1 MSPRPDQPDD
11 PTPDPAEGTPTA
23 GAAERI
29 IEKFGGIRPM
39 AHKLEIPVTTVQG
52 WKKRGAIPTA
62 RHADLLAAATR
73 HGIALD
79 AEELAAAAPSE
90 EPVGEAS
97 AETPGPERLFEGE
110 VVDDRASGPDDEP
123 RPVDERAA
131 DTLPA
136 ASLPAADAS
145 RPPEGAAPGS
155 RRAGG
160 RKLAVAATVLSLLA
174 LGTAL
179 TAPWWASEL
188 LTPAFGE
195 PRSPANVA
203 ALQSRVDELAARLE
217 AAERPQEGAQSGAG
231 DLAETVSALEARIA
245 EVAETARQATEAAR
259 QSGEQAAAAAR
270 QSEEQAAAAARQSEE
285 QAAANGEAAAARI
298 AEIEQQLG
306 ALASRIPEQP
316 VGTAQLE
323 QQLQELRSTLE
334 RNAQTIA
341 SLETEANRLAS
352 ELSGATQRVAGLAQ
366 SVEQRQTA
374 DAETQALVLAAGQL
388 RAALQESDDFAA
400 ELQTLRQLGAE
411 DGEIAEAAAAL
422 GPYAEGGIP
431 TRPQLDDRFSR
442 YAPDIVQAGRTA
454 DGGEWYDRAL
464 NRVTSLVSVRRV
476 GGDVPGDGAAAVVAR
491 TEALL
496 DHGNLDAAVEQLS
509 TLQGP
514 AAEAA
519 EPWLAQARARLLAE
533 RVSTALTRHAIGRL
547 AGIETSNATSGTTS
561 SAQDGGT
568 VRQ

>member
-79 AEELAAAAPSE
+79 PEELAAAAPSE
-90 EPVGEAS
+90 EPVGETPG
-97 AETPGPERLFEGE
+97 ETPRPERPFEGE
-110 VVDDRASGPDDEP
+110 AVEDRAAGPDDEP

-131 DTLPA
+131 DPVPA
-136 ASLPAADAS
+136 ASLPAADTSTA
-145 RPPEGAAPGS
+145 PGDAAPVS

-160 RKLAVAATVLSLLA
+160 RKLAVAATLLSLLA

-203 ALQSRVDELAARLE
+203 ALQSRVDELAARME

-245 EVAETARQATEAAR
+245 EVAETARQAAEAAR
-259 QSGEQAAAAAR
+259 QSGEQVAAVAAG
-270 QSEEQAAAAARQSEE
+270 
-285 QAAANGEAAAARI
+285 NGEAAAARV
-298 AEIEQQLG
+298 AEVEQQLG

-352 ELSGATQRVAGLAQ
+352 ELSGAIQRVAGLAQ

-388 RAALQESDDFAA
+388 RAALQDSDNFAA
-400 ELQTLRQLGAE
+400 ELQTLRQFGAE

-442 YAPDIVQAGRTA
+442 LAPDIVQAGRTA
-454 DGGEWYDRAL
+454 GGGEWYDRAL
-464 NRVTSLVSVRRV
+464 NRVASLVSVRRV
-476 GGDVPGDGAAAVVAR
+476 GGDVPGDSAAAVVAR

-496 DHGNLDAAVEQLS
+496 DQGNLDAAVEQLS

-547 AGIETSNATSGTTS
+547 AGFETSNATSGTTS

-568 VRQ
+568 VQQ